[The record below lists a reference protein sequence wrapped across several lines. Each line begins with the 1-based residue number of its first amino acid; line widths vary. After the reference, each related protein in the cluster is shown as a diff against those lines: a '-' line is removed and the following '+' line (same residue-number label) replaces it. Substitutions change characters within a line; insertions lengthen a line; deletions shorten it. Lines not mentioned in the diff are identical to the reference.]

1 MTMRGA
7 WIFGEAE
14 RARVN
19 PPIALT
25 EDEPCDRCHQT
36 LGDTAYTVRNP
47 HGYNVFDILCEE
59 CVVPAERCSECQMFR
74 CACRED

>member
-14 RARVN
+14 RFKVN
-19 PPIALT
+19 PPIRLA

-36 LGDTAYTVRNP
+36 LGDTSYKVRNP
-47 HGYNVFDILCEE
+47 HGYNVFDILCEV
-59 CVVPAERCSECQMFR
+59 CVEPAERCDGCQMFR
-74 CACRED
+74 CGCPEE